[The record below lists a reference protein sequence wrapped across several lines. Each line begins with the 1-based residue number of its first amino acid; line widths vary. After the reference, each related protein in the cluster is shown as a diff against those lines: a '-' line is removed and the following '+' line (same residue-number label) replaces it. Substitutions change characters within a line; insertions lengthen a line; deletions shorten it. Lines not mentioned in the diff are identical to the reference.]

1 MMEIEM
7 DSTIRKLVKSDFF
20 SVLKMDIKSI
30 GKNLSEDGGTKEM
43 QSLKRSSFSRVHA
56 TLQPALLV
64 GRSVGWSVGRSH
76 FIFL

>member
-1 MMEIEM
+1 M

-30 GKNLSEDGGTKEM
+30 GKNLSEDGGTREM

-56 TLQPALLV
+56 LLV
-64 GRSVGWSVGRSH
+64 GRSVGWSVGWSVSWSH
-76 FIFL
+76 FTFS